1 MDIIRSLKH
10 TSILR
15 HTPCIITMLIKE
27 TMKKG
32 AKEQKRHNYDY
43 WNNDDNN
50 DYGKRTILDYICL

>member
-1 MDIIRSLKH
+1 
-10 TSILR
+10 
-15 HTPCIITMLIKE
+15 MLIKE

-50 DYGKRTILDYICL
+50 DYVSYEAYDIHFFVEILKGLFPAFLEIYA